1 MKKNCY
7 VCHCETVHN
16 YRKKKDLAPV
26 CTKCG
31 EGAGARK
38 KSIYGFSK
46 RMFGPGLRVS
56 VKMAEL
62 AGQKRQMFYIRN
74 GTSVVRAYNGGKDW
88 VRESFKF
95 DTVAKAAQFC
105 DCG

>member
-1 MKKNCY
+1 MKARCSR
-7 VCHCETVHN
+7 CGIDTVHN
-16 YRKKKDLAPV
+16 QRKKKDMLV

-31 EGAGARK
+31 EGAGERK

-46 RMFGPGLRVS
+46 RMFGPNLRVS
-56 VKMAEL
+56 VKMAEM

-74 GTSVVRAYNGGKDW
+74 GTSVVRAYNGG
-88 VRESFKF
+88 REWIRSAFKF
-95 DTVAKAAQFC
+95 DTVSQAAQFC